1 MTIRTRM
8 TLLFLGVVS
17 VLLLAFCAAIFFE
30 GEIYRQQ
37 EYKSRLRQEAFTAAT
52 VLFDKQEISPDLLK
66 LLDKKHITALN
77 EEEIIIYDFQNK
89 IVYESGSDNLIVDTK
104 TLSQIR
110 AKKEYF
116 WEQNELEMFGMVFKN
131 DGKDYII
138 LASAVDI
145 YGLSKQK
152 NLALTLGFGCLLMTL
167 VSAISGWL
175 FVGRL
180 LFPIQKI
187 NRKIDRIR
195 ASQLS
200 LRLDEGNKTD
210 ELAQLSMR
218 FNQMLD
224 RLEKAFQTQ
233 KMFVS
238 NASHELRTPLT
249 SITGQIQVSLLANDN
264 TNELKLMI
272 QSVLEDIQQ
281 LNKLTNNLLDLT
293 SIEIDD
299 IKIKLS
305 LVNITETIWQV
316 RDILLK
322 KNPQYQI
329 VTEFDENPDLLPEI
343 KAHEGLL
350 TTAFI
355 NLIENG
361 LKFSSNNKVFVK
373 VSTYKTQIVLSFQN
387 NGAIIPAKEM
397 EQIFEPFHRGA
408 NSRNIKGHGVG
419 LSLVKK
425 ITQLHKGQITVQS
438 LENSGTTFTLILPKD
453 SWSSKI

>member
-1 MTIRTRM
+1 M

-17 VLLLAFCAAIFFE
+17 VLLLAFCTAIFFE
-30 GEIYRQQ
+30 GEIYRQR
-37 EYKSRLRQEAFTAAT
+37 EYKDRLRQEAFTAAT

-66 LLDKKHITALN
+66 LLDKNHITTLN
-77 EEEIIIYDFQNK
+77 EEEIVIYDSQNK
-89 IVYESGSDNLIVDTK
+89 IVYESGSDNLVVGTK

-110 AKKEYF
+110 LKKEYF
-116 WEQNELEMFGMVFKN
+116 WEQNNLEMFGMVFKN
-131 DGKDYII
+131 EQQDYII

-152 NLALTLGFGCLLMTL
+152 NLALTLIFGCLIMMLIST
-167 VSAISGWL
+167 ISGWL

-187 NRKIDRIR
+187 NQKIDRIR
-195 ASQLS
+195 ASQMS

-264 TNELKLMI
+264 TEELKLMI

-293 SIEIDD
+293 GIEIDD
-299 IKIKLS
+299 LKIKLS
-305 LVNITETIWQV
+305 LVNIAEVIWQI
-316 RDILLK
+316 RDVLLK

-329 VTEFDENPDLLPEI
+329 VIELDEHSEFLPEI

-350 TTAFI
+350 ITASI

-361 LKFSSNNKVFVK
+361 LKFSSNNKVLVK
-373 VSTYKTQIVLSFQN
+373 ISTYKSQIVLSFQN
-387 NGAIIPAKEM
+387 DGTIIPAKEL
-397 EQIFEPFHRGA
+397 EQIFEPFHRGT

-438 LENSGTTFTLILPKD
+438 LENQGTTFTLIFPKD
-453 SWSSKI
+453 SWNSKI